1 MRKKVYLRKILYIFI
16 FLGTI
21 ISLSACGI
29 HQDTPNNTPPIE
41 GPSTNEPDNP
51 LPEGPS
57 TNEPDTPLPEN
68 PSTNEP
74 ETPTTPGEDN
84 PSTDNPSSNNPEKPE
99 EDNPAIEE
107 PEAPVVNE
115 KLTLS
120 FSGYYQSLNGVL
132 DNDFKKKLHTL
143 LESTHKKKLTYKEVW
158 EGLKTV
164 DEDPNNSNNIICIYT
179 GLSIPKA
186 NRDYGSGN
194 SNDIWNREHL
204 WPKSLGFNS
213 EGYPAHNDIHHL
225 HASGKLINNNRG
237 NKDFG
242 IVTNYI
248 GKDTYGNKWSNTT
261 FEPMDDVKGDI
272 ARSILYMVVRY
283 DGDNCSGCT
292 LDLELI
298 TGNANTSEIIQNQKG
313 MLGDL
318 NTLLKWCYDDPVSEF
333 EINRNENV
341 YQIQGN
347 RNPFIDHPEFVAYLY
362 TSLVKEYTD
371 TSAFEY
377 LTQ

>member
-1 MRKKVYLRKILYIFI
+1 MKNRIYFRKFLYIFI
-16 FLGTI
+16 FLGII
-21 ISLSACGI
+21 ISLSACSI
-29 HQDTPNNTPPIE
+29 NNDKTNNTPPTE
-41 GPSTNEPDNP
+41 D
-51 LPEGPS
+51 
-57 TNEPDTPLPEN
+57 

-74 ETPTTPGEDN
+74 ETPLPEN
-84 PSTDNPSSNNPEKPE
+84 PSIEESETPLPDEPEIPVEDPSTTDPSLP
-99 EDNPAIEE
+99 PAEE
-107 PEAPVVNE
+107 PETPIVNE
-115 KLTLS
+115 KITLS
-120 FSGYYQSLNGVL
+120 FTGYYQELNGVL
-132 DNDFKKKLHTL
+132 DTDFKKKLHTL

-158 EGLKTV
+158 EGLKKV
-164 DEDPNNSNNIICIYT
+164 DEDPQNSNNVICIYT

-248 GKDTYGNKWSNTT
+248 GSDTYGNKWSNTT
-261 FEPMDDVKGDI
+261 FEPKDDVKGDI

-283 DGDNCSGCT
+283 DGDNCNGCT
-292 LDLELI
+292 LDLELVN
-298 TGNANTSEIIQNQKG
+298 GNANTSEIIQNQKG

-333 EINRNENV
+333 EINRNEKV

-371 TSAFEY
+371 ISAFEY
-377 LTQ
+377 LIG